1 MQVKLGAKTYD
12 CEGFGLTELADL
24 QDWIQE
30 RRENKIIARAKKVY
44 GDDLPDRIFD
54 EISKEVSIDDLEDAI
69 SSDVK
74 SIGYLIYLTV
84 KKGNPNVTEK
94 EVFENI
100 GGLDDAMK
108 ALDAIS
114 PKTPVKKKPKQSKRR
129 KPKSSNRKRS

>member
-1 MQVKLGAKTYD
+1 MQVKLGQKMYD
-12 CEGFGLTELADL
+12 CNGFGLTELADL
-24 QDWIQE
+24 QDWMQE

-44 GDDLPDRIFD
+44 GDKLPDRIFD

-74 SIGYLIYLTV
+74 SIGYLIYLTI
-84 KKGNPNVTEK
+84 KKANPSITEQ
-94 EVFENI
+94 EVFDNI

-114 PKTPVKKKPKQSKRR
+114 PKTPQKKTKAKQKA
-129 KPKSSNRKRS
+129 